1 MDSPQAPAPPS
12 TAPKPPESGVP
23 ATGRRLNLIRRDSL
37 DVVVDSTLDKV
48 LVPRLRNYDEAWFR
62 RLRNEFV
69 RTFMEGL
76 RGAAKPIRG
85 TQKTEFLRRLEKS
98 GSQLVRQSQEAKLEL
113 EALTRRAA
121 SVRETLTKDLDVF
134 DSATRE
140 FETKQDQEL
149 DRELRD
155 LIDRGLKQGL
165 SAKALGDRVSALAIK
180 KSRVARVET
189 RDQWAAEHNLR
200 VDQLERRIAKLKKS
214 VQDGEAEMRRL
225 ARAGAS
231 VDGGVASIYRDVQ
244 GLDASE
250 SAAQEKQGMLTVI
263 FESNYALQKHATTD
277 NELIV
282 AVGKV
287 DGADESQASA
297 ATANELDFK
306 TEEFEPTLET
316 SGDAGR
322 SKGSDEPVVELTP
335 TKSKGRRRQRRRRR

>member
-12 TAPKPPESGVP
+12 KAQRPAESGEP

-48 LVPRLRNYDEAWFR
+48 LLPRLRNYDEAWFQ

-98 GSQLVRQSQEAKLEL
+98 GSQLVRQSQAAKLEL

-140 FETKQDQEL
+140 IENKQDQEL

-155 LIDRGLKQGL
+155 LIERGLKQGL
-165 SAKALGDRVSALAIK
+165 SAKELGDRVSARAIE
-180 KSRVARVET
+180 KSRAARVEA

-231 VDGGVASIYRDVQ
+231 VDGGVASIYRNVQ
-244 GLDASE
+244 GLDANE
-250 SAAQEKQGMLTVI
+250 SALQEKQGMLTVI

-287 DGADESQASA
+287 DSADESQPGG
-297 ATANELDFK
+297 ATDNAPDFK
-306 TEEFEPTLET
+306 DKEFEPTLE
-316 SGDAGR
+316 AG
-322 SKGSDEPVVELTP
+322 GGAGPAIEPDEPVVELTP
-335 TKSKGRRRQRRRRR
+335 PKSKGRRRRRRRR